1 MRTRVLRAFL
11 FLGLATLTLEA
22 QVSPPWFSDQA
33 AQDIRLDLNPA
44 DWRTLRD
51 NYLSDAY
58 YPAKL
63 TWEGQTVDR
72 IGIRSRGA
80 GSRSPDKPNLKLD
93 FNHYVKGQ
101 TFLGLQQA
109 VLKANNQDPSLLREV
124 LAMKLFRQMGLPAPL
139 EAPARLYING
149 EFWGAYSLVES
160 VDEAFLRR
168 NFGEDT
174 GYLYSWQENRAE
186 GYRFE
191 DLGPDPASYSPVMWT
206 PENHKSDPDAA
217 PIVAMVQAINL
228 SPDADFEC
236 AVSEFLDLK
245 SVMTYAAIEDYL
257 ATFDS
262 LFGTVFGMNNF
273 YFYRFSGGKLSQFL
287 PWDQDSAIDWEGRPL
302 FTGLP
307 ENVLGR
313 RALQVPGLRQAY
325 LEAIA
330 KAATVAGGPGGW
342 LEQEANRLYYLI
354 RDAALQDPHKQCS
367 PAGVLGPCGASDF
380 EADADHIRQFVRA
393 RESFTAAEA
402 ISAGYQP
409 SDAAPRILGAGA
421 AGNGSDQVSPLSPGS
436 LISLSGQLLAAGT
449 AQAPAKTEPTSL
461 AGVIVTVNGE
471 RAPLLSVSPGQIEAR
486 LPLGLAPGP
495 AALTV
500 FVNGVIGNTVTVE
513 ISIAPK

>member
-51 NYLSDAY
+51 NYLFDVY

-63 TWEGQTVDR
+63 TWEGQTADR

-109 VLKANNQDPSLLREV
+109 VLKANNQDPSLLHEL
-124 LAMKLFRQMGLPAPL
+124 LAMKMFRRMGLPAPL
-139 EAPARLYING
+139 EAPARLFVNG

-160 VDEAFLRR
+160 VDDAFLRR

-174 GYLYSWQENRAE
+174 GYLYSWQENRNE

-191 DLGPDPASYSPVMWT
+191 YLGTDPASYSPLMWN
-206 PENHKSDPDAA
+206 PENHKSDPDPT
-217 PIVAMVQAINL
+217 PIMAMTQAINL
-228 SPDADFEC
+228 SPEADFER
-236 AVSEFLDLK
+236 AVSEFVDLK

-257 ATFDS
+257 VTSDS
-262 LFGTVFGMNNF
+262 LFGTIFGMNNF

-287 PWDQDSAIDWEGRPL
+287 PWDQDSAIDWERRPL
-302 FTGLP
+302 FKGLP

-313 RALQVPGLRQAY
+313 RAIQVPGLRQAY
-325 LEAIA
+325 LEAMA
-330 KAATVAGGPGGW
+330 KAAMVAGGPGGW

-367 PAGVLGPCGASDF
+367 PGGVIGPCGASDF
-380 EADADHIRQFVRA
+380 EADVDHIRQFVRA
-393 RESFTAAEA
+393 RASFMTAEA
-402 ISAGYQP
+402 IAAGYQP
-409 SDAAPRILGAGA
+409 SDAAPRILAAGA
-421 AGNGSDQVSPLSPGS
+421 ADNGSDHVSPLFPGS
-436 LISLSGQLLAAGT
+436 VISIWGERLAAD
-449 AQAPAKTEPTSL
+449 AAPARPNAEPTLL
-461 AGVIVTVNGE
+461 AGVIVAVNGE
-471 RAPLLSVSPGQIEAR
+471 RAPILYVSPGQINAR
-486 LPLGLAPGP
+486 LPLGLARGP
-495 AALTV
+495 AALAV

-513 ISIAPK
+513 ISSAPQ

>member
-1 MRTRVLRAFL
+1 
-11 FLGLATLTLEA
+11 LATLTVEA
-22 QVSPPWFSDQA
+22 QVSPSWFDDRTV
-33 AQDIRLDLNPA
+33 QDIRLDLNPA

-93 FNHYVKGQ
+93 FNQYVKGR

-149 EFWGAYSLVES
+149 EFWGAYSLVEA

-168 NFGEDT
+168 NFGEDA

-191 DLGPDPASYSPVMWT
+191 YLGPDPASYSPVMWT
-206 PENHKSDPDAA
+206 PENHKSDPDPA

-236 AVSEFLDLK
+236 AVSQFLDLK

-257 ATFDS
+257 ATHDS
-262 LFGTVFGMNNF
+262 LFGTIFGMNNF
-273 YFYRFSGGKLSQFL
+273 YFYRLAGGQLAQFL
-287 PWDQDSAIDWEGRPL
+287 PWDQDSAIDWERRPL

-313 RALQVPGLRQAY
+313 RAIQVPGLRQAY
-325 LEAIA
+325 LEAMA

-342 LEQEANRLYYLI
+342 LEQELNRLYYLI
-354 RDAALQDPHKQCS
+354 RDSALQDPHKQCS
-367 PAGVLGPCGASDF
+367 PGGVIGPCGAGDF
-380 EADADHIRQFVRA
+380 ETDVEHLRQFA
-393 RESFTAAEA
+393 RDRVLFVVSEVIA
-402 ISAGYQP
+402 AGYQP
-409 SDAAPRILGAGA
+409 SDATPSILGAGA
-421 AGNGSDQVSPLSPGS
+421 ADAGSDQVSPLFPGS
-436 LISLSGQLLAAGT
+436 VIGIWGERLAADT
-449 AQAPAKTEPTSL
+449 APAQPSSEPTFL
-461 AGVIVTVNGE
+461 AGVIVAVNGE
-471 RAPLLSVSPGQIEAR
+471 RAPILYVSPGQIKAR

-495 AALTV
+495 AALAV

-513 ISIAPK
+513 ISSAPQ